1 MNELSRSLLSSKIVI
16 LCRVQPFTAEAVDSH
31 LLFTLVLT

>member
-1 MNELSRSLLSSKIVI
+1 MNELSQSALESI